1 MANMQ
6 LNKTPM
12 PAQEP
17 CVRTRNFDEV
27 VLSYTAEMAV
37 NEANRCLGCKTS
49 LAYPHVLSVLIFLH
63 SLPRWPK
70 TTLDKVR

>member
-37 NEANRCLGCKTS
+37 NEANRCLGCKNKPCVS
-49 LAYPHVLSVLIFLH
+49 AYTVCIDIPTFIA
-63 SLPRWPK
+63 
-70 TTLDKVR
+70 KVAKNDFG